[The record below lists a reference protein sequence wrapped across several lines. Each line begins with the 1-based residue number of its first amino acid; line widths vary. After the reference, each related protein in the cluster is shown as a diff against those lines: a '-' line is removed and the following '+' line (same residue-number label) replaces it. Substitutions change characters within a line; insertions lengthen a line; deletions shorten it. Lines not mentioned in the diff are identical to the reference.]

1 MPAEEPVKDRQ
12 CRCSVLLLCVLTEM
26 TALMHSGIVFGWAPM
41 ALTLQREGWFDDGCS
56 SSESGSGS
64 DDSSTGGCASQTAK
78 LTQIYSVGTVVY
90 GASGVVLG
98 ALIDR
103 FGPRFGV
110 SSAGCFT
117 CGGLYLFGCFVHDG
131 QISPVMIFNDLD
143 PGKTLLPL
151 VGFVLLALGGM
162 CFFLTSFKMVPLL
175 PMHRQGLA
183 AAGLTTLGDASCA
196 IFLVFNLL
204 NSVGVPLWTISMAYI
219 CITAAMTLALLA
231 LWSRVLPQK
240 HRRHPEK
247 QTEPES
253 EAEPSISGSSP
264 RPLSERAGM
273 LAMARSISAPGR
285 TGADTLKKT
294 MMGVAWENHLER
306 KYGARFL
313 AKVRDSPGTTGSVQ
327 HAVQSTECQPLSERD
342 SVVSQLCSLEF
353 GFILLFSM
361 IFFTRASLYL
371 GLLGEFLS
379 SPAFSAR
386 YDAATQA
393 QYVNILS
400 AIVPLGCLFAP
411 VIDPAIQRLGFLSY
425 AIWVALCAVA
435 YSLCML
441 VPSMQMQLLGCLIF
455 TYFRA

>member
-1 MPAEEPVKDRQ
+1 MPPAEEPGKDRQ

-41 ALTLQREGWFDDGCS
+41 SLTLQREGWFDDGCS

-110 SSAGCFT
+110 GLAGCFT
-117 CGGLYLFGCFVHDG
+117 CSGLYLFGCFVHDG
-131 QISPVMIFNDLD
+131 KISPVMIFNDLD

-175 PMHRQGLA
+175 PVHRQGLA

-204 NSVGVPLWTISMAYI
+204 NSVGVPLWTISMAYM
-219 CITAAMTLALLA
+219 CVTAAMTLALLA
-231 LWSRVLPQK
+231 LWSLVLRQ
-240 HRRHPEK
+240 K
-247 QTEPES
+247 QTESES
-253 EAEPSISGSSP
+253 VAEPPTRSTSP

-273 LAMARSISAPGR
+273 LAMARSISAPGP

-294 MMGVAWENHLER
+294 IMGVVWEKHLER

-313 AKVRDSPGTTGSVQ
+313 AKVRDNPSATGSVQ
-327 HAVQSTECQPLSERD
+327 HVALPTEYQPLSERD

-386 YDAATQA
+386 YDAVTQA

-441 VPSMQMQLLGCLIF
+441 VPSMPMQLLGCLIF